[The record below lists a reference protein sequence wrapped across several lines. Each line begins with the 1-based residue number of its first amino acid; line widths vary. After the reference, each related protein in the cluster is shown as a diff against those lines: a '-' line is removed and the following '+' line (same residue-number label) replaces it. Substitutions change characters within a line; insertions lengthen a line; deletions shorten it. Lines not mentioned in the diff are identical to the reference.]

1 MMAIMIIMPVINKL
15 YNIIIMKCPSGM
27 ITRNSYKRKQFINKK
42 GTIIKSR
49 CIKSR
54 GLPGKT
60 SLRNKGIGK
69 LKSGELGKHGY
80 FNVKNIKM
88 SKRRKA
94 LSSAIDDYG
103 AQMLL
108 KKLNALRVYQKN
120 TNPKISSIFYQDM
133 RWLRKKYN
141 HQFKS
146 HWKSSSLYQ

>member
-1 MMAIMIIMPVINKL
+1 
-15 YNIIIMKCPSGM
+15 MKCPKGM

-42 GTIIKSR
+42 GTIINSR
-49 CIKSR
+49 KVNAGCIKSR

-60 SLRNKGIGK
+60 SLRYKGRNKGIGK

-80 FNVKNIKM
+80 FNVKNTKM

-94 LSSAIDDYG
+94 LSSAIDEYG

-120 TNPKISSIFYQDM
+120 TSPVVSSIFYKDM

-146 HWKSSSLYQ
+146 HWKSSSLYH